1 MVSFS
6 KTETNHFQSK
16 VFLKKI
22 EQTKPFLVKKKHVT
36 DGQTIVSV
44 LRFKIVEKI

>member
-16 VFLKKI
+16 VFFKKI
-22 EQTKPFLVKKKHVT
+22 EQTKPFLVQKKT
-36 DGQTIVSV
+36 CNGWPDYCFRS
-44 LRFKIVEKI
+44 KI